1 MCSPEEND
9 SPGSFPK
16 WVMLGVKPELSVAV
30 GRDHVTWVD
39 VAPLSAY
46 FLIFDG
52 QLKNSGPL
60 MSV

>member
-1 MCSPEEND
+1 
-9 SPGSFPK
+9 
-16 WVMLGVKPELSVAV
+16 MLGVKPELSVAV
-30 GRDHVTWVD
+30 GGDHVTWVD

>member
-1 MCSPEEND
+1 MS
-9 SPGSFPK
+9 
-16 WVMLGVKPELSVAV
+16 GVKPELSVAA
-30 GRDHVTWVD
+30 GGDHVTWVE

-46 FLIFDG
+46 FLMSDG